1 MQNLKSRSK
10 AFMVYAVFSHPRKFS
25 AYMNASV
32 SAYKRANYKIY
43 LVIGGFFL
51 VTIKVSSQKFIY
63 VTSWTWEK
71 IILFTWKI

>member
-1 MQNLKSRSK
+1 
-10 AFMVYAVFSHPRKFS
+10 MVYAVFSHPRKFS
-25 AYMNASV
+25 VYMNASV

-63 VTSWTWEK
+63 MTK
-71 IILFTWKI
+71 PGKKDLIYM